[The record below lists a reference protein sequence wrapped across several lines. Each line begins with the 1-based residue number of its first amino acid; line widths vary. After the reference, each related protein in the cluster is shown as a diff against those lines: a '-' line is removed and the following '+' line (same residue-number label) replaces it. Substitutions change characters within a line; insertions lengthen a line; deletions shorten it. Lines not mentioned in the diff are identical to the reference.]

1 MRKNLYAI
9 SAGLLCCSIISP
21 TVFAIEIDAD
31 LELDMTS
38 EDSVYT
44 TGGRVQIN
52 VSSETK
58 NSDNFVSAKASALQN
73 ISGDSSVDDAWI
85 KMGNSQW
92 AVQIGRFEAKD
103 LFPLGKDTY
112 IAPRGPNGTE
122 LIGYQG
128 NMLRGRLGGN
138 GIAFTTS
145 LNNNISVEL
154 DTVWGDY
161 KNNNANN
168 YGGDFTG
175 DTGKA
180 FNGFRP
186 SVTYSI
192 EGYSVS
198 VGVETIDAG
207 TTDITGV
214 AVTANFNAVGGNFN
228 VSYAAADV
236 SNHPDRS
243 SANINYTAGNLGAG
257 FLTEDNGTNTG
268 SSSYIAYTLPLLGV
282 KGASV
287 TGAASA
293 GEDVSGVR
301 ARFNYAF

>member
-1 MRKNLYAI
+1 MKKNLYAI

-21 TVFAIEIDAD
+21 AALAIEIDAD
-31 LELDMTS
+31 LELDMKS
-38 EDSVYT
+38 QDSVYT
-44 TGGRVQIN
+44 TEGRVQIN

-58 NSDNFVSAKASALQN
+58 NGDNFVSAKASAMQN
-73 ISGDSSVDDAWI
+73 ISGNPTVDDAWI

-112 IAPRGPNGTE
+112 IASTSVT
-122 LIGYQG
+122 GYQG

-145 LNNNISVEL
+145 LNDSISIEL
-154 DTVWGDY
+154 DSAWGDY
-161 KNNNANN
+161 DVGNEDNTTTPPTA
-168 YGGDFTG
+168 GDQ
-175 DTGKA
+175 GKA

-192 EGYSVS
+192 KGYSVS

-214 AVTANFNAVGGNFN
+214 AVTANFNAVSGNFN
-228 VSYAAADV
+228 VSYATADV
-236 SNHPDRS
+236 SNHPNRS
-243 SANINYTAGNLGAG
+243 SVNINYTAGNLGAG
-257 FLTEDNGTNTG
+257 FLYEEEGNADGT
-268 SSSYIAYTLPLLGV
+268 SSYIAYTLPLLGV

-287 TGAASA
+287 TGAASV
-293 GEDVSGVR
+293 GEDVSGVKV
-301 ARFNYAF
+301 RFNYAF